1 MNKIKSEE
9 VPDWYPVC
17 IKSDCPMAEHCLHQ
31 LAMRLLT
38 DDYKIVRIVNP
49 LLTQPSEKCEFYRTD
64 ELQSYARGFK
74 QMQMDMLPRQYS
86 TFMYRLIGQFG
97 RTGYFERRRGER
109 LCSPKE
115 IKLIE
120 DVLKELGL
128 KNLSFDTY
136 ERRYNWDD

>member
-1 MNKIKSEE
+1 
-9 VPDWYPVC
+9 
-17 IKSDCPMAEHCLHQ
+17 
-31 LAMRLLT
+31 
-38 DDYKIVRIVNP
+38 
-49 LLTQPSEKCEFYRTD
+49 
-64 ELQSYARGFK
+64 
-74 QMQMDMLPRQYS
+74 MLPRQYS

-128 KNLSFDTY
+128 KDLSFDAY
-136 ERRYNWDD
+136 EKRYNWND